1 LRRNGFLAAL
11 AAGALGCVCGVYAV
25 TAPGLL
31 IRLDGDFLHVSAP
44 RLNFLSGKPL
54 EHLEDGASVAFVAQ
68 LTLTSEPNSLGAD
81 ARTVAR
87 FAVSYDIWD
96 HKFSVIKIGDRPE
109 SRRLSASHLSTVE
122 ATQNWCLD
130 NLTIEQSAIP
140 ADRPF
145 YVHLD
150 LRTEDPHDQLGIVG
164 DGGIS
169 ISRLI
174 EVFSRPA
181 KGSQPPWLRTE
192 GPFRLT
198 ELKKA
203 SHG

>member
-1 LRRNGFLAAL
+1 MCLHRLRRHR
-11 AAGALGCVCGVYAV
+11 
-25 TAPGLL
+25 PPLL
-31 IRLDGDFLHVSAP
+31 VRLDGDFLHIFAP
-44 RLNFLSGKPL
+44 RLNFLTGKPL
-54 EHLEDGASVAFVAQ
+54 QRLKDGASVAFVAQ
-68 LTLTSEPNSLGAD
+68 LTISSEPNSLVPD

-87 FAVSYDIWD
+87 FALSYDVWGE
-96 HKFSVIKIGDRPE
+96 KFSVVKIGDRPE
-109 SRRLSASHLSTVE
+109 SHRLSASHLATAE

-130 NLTIEQSAIP
+130 NLTIEQSALP

-150 LRTEDPHDQLGIVG
+150 LRVEDPHDQLGIVG
-164 DGGIS
+164 EAGIS

-181 KGSQPPWLRTE
+181 RVGQPPWVQTE
-192 GPFRLT
+192 GPFRLS

-203 SHG
+203 SKG

>member
-1 LRRNGFLAAL
+1 M
-11 AAGALGCVCGVYAV
+11 
-25 TAPGLL
+25 
-31 IRLDGDFLHVSAP
+31 
-44 RLNFLSGKPL
+44 
-54 EHLEDGASVAFVAQ
+54 AFVAQ
-68 LTLTSEPNSLGAD
+68 LTISSERTALVAD

-87 FAVSYDIWD
+87 FALSYDVWGD
-96 HKFSVIKIGDRPE
+96 KFSVVKIGDRPE
-109 SRRLSASHLSTVE
+109 SHRASASHLATTE

-130 NLTIEQSAIP
+130 NLTIDQSALP

-150 LRTEDPHDQLGIVG
+150 LRIEDPHDQLGIVG
-164 DGGIS
+164 EAGIS

-181 KGSQPPWLRTE
+181 RLGQPPWVRTE
-192 GPFRLT
+192 GPFRLS

-203 SHG
+203 SRG